1 MPFSPPKGR
10 FTSGTG
16 RRLAVTVLALVVLV
30 AIGLWI
36 AGRSLSPL
44 LRSRAI
50 AASEKYFNGQV
61 KFATLNIAFSPEPVI
76 SGTDL
81 TVSLSGHASDL
92 ISVKRFSA
100 RVGFIG
106 VLRHPIHLS
115 AVYLEGLRITI
126 PRGPA
131 AHQELSEKKDLSG
144 KKGAPAFLIDY
155 AKADAATLIILP
167 KKEGSDPLEFD
178 LHKLVLRGA
187 GGDGAMTFQA
197 ALTNAKPPGEIRTT
211 GKFGPWQA
219 EDPRATPVSG
229 KYDFTNA
236 DLSVFK
242 GIEGTLSSK
251 GSFQGKLE
259 HIDVSGETET
269 PNFAL
274 KISGNRFDLKTQ
286 FQATVD
292 GTDGNTYLHPV
303 SGQFGHSSVEAQGK
317 VEGLPG
323 SGKTVALDATVNN
336 GRLEDM
342 LRLAVSGQPAMTG
355 TVSFHGNLVIP
366 PAKEDIVEK
375 LRMDGKF
382 NAGSAQFSNA
392 QAQEKVDDLSK
403 RGQGHPKAAD
413 ETVASDFNGQFH
425 LDEGVIHFQRLGFRV
440 PGVTVLLDGTYGLET
455 AKLDF
460 QGTASLEAK
469 LSQTTTGFKSFLLKA
484 ADPFFK
490 KGSHDAVIPIKIG
503 GTPKSPSFGLDL
515 KGAKK

>member
-1 MPFSPPKGR
+1 MSLVPVKDRLTSRTARR
-10 FTSGTG
+10 FATT
-16 RRLAVTVLALVVLV
+16 LLALVVLV

-44 LRSRAI
+44 LRSRAL
-50 AASEKYFNGQV
+50 AASEKYFNGRV
-61 KFATLNIAFSPEPVI
+61 KFATLNIAFFPEPVI

-81 TVSLSGHASDL
+81 TVSLSGHASDPAL
-92 ISVKRFSA
+92 ISIKGFSA

-106 VLRHPIHLS
+106 MLRQPIHLS
-115 AVYLEGLRITI
+115 AVYLDGLRITI

-131 AHQELSEKKDLSG
+131 AHPRELSG
-144 KKGAPAFLIDY
+144 KKGAPALLIDY
-155 AKADAATLIILP
+155 AKADGATLIILP

-178 LHKLVLRGA
+178 LHNLVLRGA
-187 GGDGAMTFQA
+187 SGDGAMTFQA

-242 GIEGTLSSK
+242 GIEGMLSSK

-259 HIDVSGETET
+259 DIDVSGETDT
-269 PNFAL
+269 PNFGL

-342 LRLAVSGQPAMTG
+342 LRLAVSGEPAMTG
-355 TVSFHGNLVIP
+355 TVSFHSDMVIP
-366 PAKEDIVEK
+366 PAKEDIAEK

-382 NAGSAQFSNA
+382 NAGSALFFNA

-413 ETVASDFNGQFH
+413 QIVASGFSGQFH
-425 LDEGVIHFQRLGFRV
+425 LDGGIIHFQRLGFSV
-440 PGVTVLLDGTYGLET
+440 PGVIVQLDGTYGLET
-455 AKLDF
+455 SKLDF

-490 KGSHDAVIPIKIG
+490 KGSSHAVIPIKIG
-503 GTPKSPSFGLDL
+503 GTPTSPSFGLDV
-515 KGAKK
+515 KGTKK

>member
-1 MPFSPPKGR
+1 MPLSQTKDQL
-10 FTSGTG
+10 TSRTG
-16 RRLAVTVLALVVLV
+16 RRIAITLLALIVLI

-44 LRSRAI
+44 VRSRAI
-50 AASEKYFNGQV
+50 AASEKYFDGQV
-61 KFATLNIAFSPEPVI
+61 KFATLNIAFTPEPVI

-81 TVSLSGHASDL
+81 TVSLSGHPSEPAL
-92 ISVKRFSA
+92 ISIKRFSA
-100 RVGFIG
+100 RVGLIG

-115 AVYLEGLRITI
+115 ALYLDGLRITI

-131 AHQELSEKKDLSG
+131 AHPERDLSG
-144 KKGAPAFLIDY
+144 KKGAPALLIDY
-155 AKADAATLIILP
+155 AKADGATLIILP

-178 LHKLVLRGA
+178 LHKLTLRGA
-187 GGDGAMTFQA
+187 GGDGEMTFQA

-229 KYDFTNA
+229 KYEFSRA

-259 HIDVSGETET
+259 NIDVSGETDT
-269 PNFAL
+269 PNFGL

-323 SGKTVALDATVNN
+323 SGKTVALDATVNS

-355 TVSFHGNLVIP
+355 TVSFHSNLVIP
-366 PAKEDIVEK
+366 PAKEDIAEK
-375 LRMDGKF
+375 LRMDGTF
-382 NAGSAQFSNA
+382 NAGSALFSNS

-403 RGQGHPKAAD
+403 RGEGHPKD
-413 ETVASDFNGQFH
+413 PDQTVASNFSGQFH
-425 LDEGVIHFQRLGFRV
+425 LDGGIIHFQKLGFSV
-440 PGVTVLLDGTYGLET
+440 PGVSVQLDGTYGLET
-455 AKLDF
+455 SKLDF
-460 QGTASLEAK
+460 QGTARLEAK
-469 LSQTTTGFKSFLLKA
+469 LSQTTTGLKSFLLKA
-484 ADPFFK
+484 ADPFFD
-490 KGSHDAVIPIKIG
+490 KGSSHAVIPIKIG
-503 GTPKSPSFGLDL
+503 GTPTSPSFGLDL

>member
-1 MPFSPPKGR
+1 MPLTPTKDR
-10 FTSGTG
+10 RTSSTA
-16 RRLAVTVLALVVLV
+16 RRLAITLLAMIVLI
-30 AIGLWI
+30 AIGLGI

-44 LRSRAI
+44 LRSRAT
-50 AASEKYFNGQV
+50 AACEKYFNGQV

-76 SGTDL
+76 SGTGL
-81 TVSLSGHASDL
+81 TISLSGQASDPAL
-92 ISVKRFSA
+92 IFIKRFSA

-106 VLRHPIHLS
+106 VLRRPIHLS
-115 AVYLEGLRITI
+115 AVYLDGLRITI

-131 AHQELSEKKDLSG
+131 AHEELSG
-144 KKGAPAFLIDY
+144 KKGAPALLIDY
-155 AKADAATLIILP
+155 AKADGATLIILP
-167 KKEGSDPLEFD
+167 KKQGSNPLEFD
-178 LHKLVLRGA
+178 LHNLVLRNA
-187 GGDGAMTFQA
+187 GSDGAMTFQA
-197 ALTNAKPPGEIRTT
+197 ALTNAKPPGEILTT

-229 KYDFTNA
+229 KYEFSGA

-242 GIEGTLSSK
+242 GIEGTLSSQ

-259 HIDVSGETET
+259 HIDVSGQTET

-355 TVSFHGNLVIP
+355 TVSFHSNLVIP
-366 PAKEDIVEK
+366 PGKEDIAEK
-375 LRMDGKF
+375 LCMDGKF
-382 NAGSAQFSNA
+382 NVGAALFSNA

-403 RGQGHPKAAD
+403 RGQGHPKAED
-413 ETVASDFNGQFH
+413 QTVASDFSGQFH
-425 LDEGVIHFQRLGFRV
+425 LDEGAIHFQRLGFSV
-440 PGVTVLLDGTYGLET
+440 PGVTVQLDGTYGLET

-460 QGTASLEAK
+460 EGTARLEAK

-490 KGSHDAVIPIKIG
+490 KGSSHAVIPIKIG
-503 GTPKSPSFGLDL
+503 GTPTSPSFGLDL

>member
-1 MPFSPPKGR
+1 MSLAPAKDR
-10 FTSGTG
+10 LIRGTG
-16 RRLAVTVLALVVLV
+16 RRLAMALLALVVLI

-36 AGRSLSPL
+36 AGRSLPPL

-50 AASEKYFNGQV
+50 VASEKYFNGQV
-61 KFATLNIAFSPEPVI
+61 KFATLNIAFFPEPVI

-81 TVSLSGHASDL
+81 TISLSGHASDPAL

-100 RVGFIG
+100 RVGLIG

-115 AVYLEGLRITI
+115 AVYLDGVRITI

-131 AHQELSEKKDLSG
+131 AHQELSG
-144 KKGAPAFLIDY
+144 KKGAPALLIDY
-155 AKADAATLIILP
+155 AKADGATLIILP
-167 KKEGSDPLEFD
+167 KKQGSEPLEFD
-178 LHKLVLRGA
+178 LHNLVLRGA
-187 GGDGAMTFQA
+187 GGDGAMTFHA
-197 ALTNAKPPGEIRTT
+197 ALTNAKPSGEIRTT

-229 KYDFTNA
+229 KYEFSGA

-242 GIEGTLSSK
+242 GIEGTLSSQ

-259 HIDVSGETET
+259 HIDVSGQTDT
-269 PNFAL
+269 PNFGL

-303 SGQFGHSSVEAQGK
+303 TGQFGHSSVEAQGK

-355 TVSFHGNLVIP
+355 TVSFHSNMVIP
-366 PAKEDIVEK
+366 PAKEDIAEK
-375 LRMDGKF
+375 LRMDGRF
-382 NAGSAQFSNA
+382 NAGSALFSNA

-403 RGQGHPKAAD
+403 RGQGHPKDPD

-440 PGVTVLLDGTYGLET
+440 PGVTVQLDGTYGLET
-455 AKLDF
+455 SKLDF
-460 QGTASLEAK
+460 QGTARLEAK

-484 ADPFFK
+484 ADPFFN
-490 KGSHDAVIPIKIG
+490 KGSSHAVIPIKIG
-503 GTPKSPSFGLDL
+503 GTPTSPSFGLDL

>member
-1 MPFSPPKGR
+1 MPLAPAKDRLTSKTPRR
-10 FTSGTG
+10 FAIT
-16 RRLAVTVLALVVLV
+16 LLALIVLI

-44 LRSRAI
+44 VRSRAI
-50 AASEKYFNGQV
+50 AASEQYFNGQV
-61 KFATLNIAFSPEPVI
+61 KFATLNVAFSPEPVI

-81 TVSLSGHASDL
+81 TISLSGHASDPAL
-92 ISVKRFSA
+92 ISIKRFSA
-100 RVGFIG
+100 RVGVIG
-106 VLRHPIHLS
+106 LLRHPIHLS
-115 AVYLEGLRITI
+115 AVYLDGLRITV

-131 AHQELSEKKDLSG
+131 VHEELSG
-144 KKGAPAFLIDY
+144 KKGAPALLIDY
-155 AKADAATLIILP
+155 AKADGAALIILP
-167 KKEGSDPLEFD
+167 KKEGKDPLEFD
-178 LHKLVLRGA
+178 LHNLVLRGA
-187 GGDGAMTFQA
+187 GGDGAMTFQSQ
-197 ALTNAKPPGEIRTT
+197 LTNPKPPGEIRTT

-229 KYDFTNA
+229 KYEFSGA

-274 KISGNRFDLKTQ
+274 KTSGNRFDLKTQ

-342 LRLAVSGQPAMTG
+342 LRLAVSGQPAMSG
-355 TVSFHGNLVIP
+355 TVSFHSNLVIP
-366 PAKEDIVEK
+366 PAKENIVEK

-382 NAGSAQFSNA
+382 NAGSALFSNA

-403 RGQGHPKAAD
+403 RGQGHPKD
-413 ETVASDFNGQFH
+413 PDQIVASDFNGQFH
-425 LDEGVIHFQRLGFRV
+425 LDGGVIHFQRLGFRV

-460 QGTASLEAK
+460 EGTASLEAK

-490 KGSHDAVIPIKIG
+490 RDSSHAVIPIKIG
-503 GTPKSPSFGLDL
+503 GTPTSPSFGLDL